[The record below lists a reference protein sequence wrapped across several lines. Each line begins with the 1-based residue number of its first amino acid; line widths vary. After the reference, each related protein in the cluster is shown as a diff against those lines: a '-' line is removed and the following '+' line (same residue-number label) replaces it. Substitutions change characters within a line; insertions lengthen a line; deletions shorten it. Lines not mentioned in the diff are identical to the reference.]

1 MKSRR
6 MASLRRSLGRRG
18 ENAVIR
24 LLRSKDCRIL
34 AHNWK
39 IKAGELD
46 IVALDGDEIVFVEV
60 KTKRHKKVPSGL
72 PQYSNLSNRQRR
84 RNLAAAKFFRKAMQ
98 CGQLAA
104 RFDLWQLEYS
114 RTGLLYSCTCTTDYL
129 MPLPPENRPL

>member
-1 MKSRR
+1 MKIRR
-6 MASLRRSLGRRG
+6 AYRFRQSLGRRG

-24 LLRSKDCRIL
+24 LLRSKDYRIL

-46 IVALDGDEIVFVEV
+46 IVALDGNEIVFVEV
-60 KTKRHKKVPSGL
+60 KTRKYKKLSPGM

-98 CGQLAA
+98 CGSLPA
-104 RFDLWQLEYS
+104 RFDLWQLEYGRFNRVRS
-114 RTGLLYSCTCTTDYL
+114 CNCTGDYL
-129 MPLPPENRPL
+129 MPLAPES